1 VQYLYS
7 SRPGNPHA
15 GSKLI
20 PQHLDR
26 ADVLQ
31 SWVLQTAIICA
42 FALSTFG
49 VAYTLR
55 RPAMRALSEIWAL
68 YVGTAIAGTI
78 GSAMNAAASPS
89 PLVSF
94 FMTLSPALVVASL
107 PANLEM
113 VASIAERPRPL
124 TKFPMAA
131 LWLGLA
137 AFVVIY
143 GGEIA
148 LVPRLNPAFWPR
160 LFTTTI
166 YAVSFV
172 YAWSESKRA
181 TAHASALRLLAA
193 GFGLMGARVFINIL
207 FGFDFIRSSS
217 ETFNSSVVTM
227 VQVFSIVIFGA
238 FALLAV
244 LDQERTAILA
254 QAALLREAEAGVA
267 TSRRFASLGRLS
279 AGIAHDFNNIL
290 STIVASAGLARL
302 AARNAK
308 PLDDEHTVIEDAVSH
323 ATELTRQLQLFARNE
338 ESAPVVFDVNMRL
351 ANVTAMLDR
360 LLGRNMALV
369 LDSGNDAL
377 DTKMDPSRFEQIVLN
392 LVVNARDAMT
402 RGGTIT
408 IETAAELVRVP
419 RKLGDVVLAPAS
431 YVRLSVSDTGDG
443 IPAHVLPHIFE
454 PFFTTKAEGGGSGI
468 GLATCQ
474 SIAVEAGGAIGV
486 HSTAGSGSRFDV
498 YLPAAPLRTAVRK

>member
-1 VQYLYS
+1 MEYFYPSLLE
-7 SRPGNPHA
+7 PLNA
-15 GSKLI
+15 GQVLI

-68 YVGTAIAGTI
+68 YVATAIAGTV
-78 GSAMNAAASPS
+78 GSAMNAMANPNHFA
-89 PLVSF
+89 SF
-94 FMTLSPALVVASL
+94 FTTLSPSLVVASL
-107 PANLEM
+107 PANFAV

-124 TKFPMAA
+124 ARLRFAP
-131 LWLGLA
+131 LWLGLI
-137 AFVVIY
+137 AFAVIY
-143 GGEIA
+143 AGEIA
-148 LVPRLNPAFWPR
+148 LVPRLNPVFWPR
-160 LFTTTI
+160 LFTTTVYGVSCI
-166 YAVSFV
+166 YA
-172 YAWSESKRA
+172 WRESQRA
-181 TAHASALRLLAA
+181 TARGGPLRLLAI
-193 GFGLMGARVFINIL
+193 GFGFMGARVFTNIL
-207 FGFDFIRSSS
+207 FGFDFIRSGSD
-217 ETFNSSVVTM
+217 TLNSSIVIM
-227 VQVFSIVIFGA
+227 VQVFSIVMFGA

-244 LDQERTAILA
+244 LDQERTAILE

-302 AARNAK
+302 AARTAK
-308 PLDDEHTVIEDAVSH
+308 PVDGELAVIEDAVSH

-351 ANVTAMLDR
+351 ENVTAMLER
-360 LLGRNMALV
+360 LLGRDVALV
-369 LDSGNDAL
+369 LGGDRSAL

-392 LVVNARDAMT
+392 LVVNARDAMS

-408 IETAAELVRVP
+408 IEAVADAVRGP
-419 RKLGDVVLAPAS
+419 RKLGDVVLAPGN
-431 YVRLSVSDTGDG
+431 YIRLSVADTGDG
-443 IPAHVLPHIFE
+443 ISTDVLPHIFE
-454 PFFTTKAEGGGSGI
+454 PFFTTKAAGGGSGI

-474 SIAVEAGGAIGV
+474 SIAMEAGGAIGV
-486 HSTAGSGSRFDV
+486 QSMAGSGTRFDV
-498 YLPAAPLRTAVRK
+498 YLPAAPVRTAGGR

>member
-1 VQYLYS
+1 M
-7 SRPGNPHA
+7 PP
-15 GSKLI
+15 
-20 PQHLDR
+20 HLDR

-68 YVGTAIAGTI
+68 YLATALAGTI
-78 GSAMNAAASPS
+78 GSAMIAAASTS
-89 PLVSF
+89 QLVSF

-107 PANLEM
+107 PANLAV
-113 VASIAERPRPL
+113 VASVAERPNPL
-124 TKFPMAA
+124 GKFRLAS

-137 AFVVIY
+137 AFIAIL
-143 GGEIA
+143 GGEVA
-148 LVPRLNPAFWPR
+148 LLPRVNPAFWPR
-160 LFTTTI
+160 LFTTSV
-166 YAVSFV
+166 YAVSCA
-172 YAWSESKRA
+172 YAWRESRR
-181 TAHASALRLLAA
+181 TPAHAGALRLLVA

-207 FGFDFIRSSS
+207 VGFDFLRSSS
-217 ETFNSSVVTM
+217 ETINTSAVTM
-227 VQVFSIVIFGA
+227 VQVFSIVLFGA

-254 QAALLREAEAGVA
+254 QAALVRDAEAGVA

-302 AARNAK
+302 AARDAK
-308 PLDDEHTVIEDAVSH
+308 PIDVELRVIEDAVSH

-351 ANVTAMLDR
+351 ANVATMLER
-360 LLGRNMALV
+360 LIGRNMHLHVAPSADPV
-369 LDSGNDAL
+369 

-392 LVVNARDAMT
+392 LVVNARDAMPK
-402 RGGTIT
+402 GGTIR
-408 IETAAELVRVP
+408 IETAADALTATRM
-419 RKLGDVVLAPAS
+419 LGDVALAPGR
-431 YVRLSVSDTGDG
+431 YVRLSVSDTGGG
-443 IPAHVLPHIFE
+443 IPADVLPHIFE
-454 PFFTTKAEGGGSGI
+454 PFFTTKAAGGGSGI

-486 HSTAGSGSRFDV
+486 QSTVGSGSRFDV
-498 YLPAAPLRTAVRK
+498 YLPAAPLRNTARR

>member
-1 VQYLYS
+1 VIL
-7 SRPGNPHA
+7 
-15 GSKLI
+15 
-20 PQHLDR
+20 QHLDR

-68 YVGTAIAGTI
+68 YVGTAVAGTI
-78 GSAMNAAASPS
+78 GSAMNGAANPNQLS
-89 PLVSF
+89 SF
-94 FMTLSPALVVASL
+94 FMTPSPALVVASL
-107 PANLEM
+107 PANLAM
-113 VASIAERPRPL
+113 VASIAERPHPL
-124 TKFPMAA
+124 AKFRMAP

-137 AFVVIY
+137 AFIVIY

-166 YAVSFV
+166 YAVSCV
-172 YAWSESKRA
+172 YAWRERRRV
-181 TAHASALRLLAA
+181 TAHAGALRLLAA

-207 FGFDFIRSSS
+207 VGLDFFSGNP
-217 ETFNSSVVTM
+217 ETFNDSIVTM

-244 LDQERTAILA
+244 LDQERTALLE

-302 AARNAK
+302 ASRGAK
-308 PLDDEHTVIEDAVSH
+308 PVDFELAAIEDAVAH

-351 ANVTAMLDR
+351 GNVAAMLER
-360 LLGRNMALV
+360 LLGHNMTLV
-369 LDSGNDAL
+369 LGGSDDAL
-377 DTKMDPSRFEQIVLN
+377 DTRMDPSRFEQIVLN
-392 LVVNARDAMT
+392 LVVNARDAMS

-408 IETAAELVRVP
+408 IETAAEDVRVP
-419 RKLGDVVLAPAS
+419 RKLGEFVLAPAS

-443 IPAHVLPHIFE
+443 ISADVLPHIFE

-498 YLPAAPLRTAVRK
+498 YLPAAPVRTAVKR

>member
-1 VQYLYS
+1 M
-7 SRPGNPHA
+7 
-15 GSKLI
+15 

-68 YVGTAIAGTI
+68 YVATAIAGTI
-78 GSAMNAAASPS
+78 GSAMTAAASPS

-107 PANLEM
+107 PANLAV

-124 TKFPMAA
+124 AKFPLAS

-137 AFVVIY
+137 AFIVIF
-143 GGEIA
+143 GGEVA
-148 LVPRLNPAFWPR
+148 LVPRLNTAFWPR
-160 LFTTTI
+160 LFTTSI
-166 YAVSFV
+166 YAVSCA
-172 YAWSESKRA
+172 YAWRELGRA
-181 TAHASALRLLAA
+181 TAHAGALRLLAA

-207 FGFDFIRSSS
+207 VSFDFMRSSS
-217 ETFNSSVVTM
+217 ETVNTSIVTM

-254 QAALLREAEAGVA
+254 QASLVRDAEAGVA

-302 AARNAK
+302 AARDAK
-308 PLDDEHTVIEDAVSH
+308 PVDVELRIIEDAVGH

-338 ESAPVVFDVNMRL
+338 ESAPVVFDMNLRL
-351 ANVTAMLDR
+351 ANVATMLER
-360 LLGRNMALV
+360 IIGRNV
-369 LDSGNDAL
+369 RLDVATAAGAV

-392 LVVNARDAMT
+392 LVVNARDAMPK
-402 RGGTIT
+402 GGTIR
-408 IETAAELVRVP
+408 IETAADALRTP
-419 RKLGDVVLAPAS
+419 RTPRMLGDVALAPGR
-431 YVRLSVSDTGDG
+431 YVRLSVADTGQG
-443 IPAHVLPHIFE
+443 IPADVLPHIFE
-454 PFFTTKAEGGGSGI
+454 PFFTTKAAGGGSGI

-474 SIAVEAGGAIGV
+474 SIAVEAGGAIEV
-486 HSTAGSGSRFDV
+486 QSIVGSGARFDV
-498 YLPAAPLRTAVRK
+498 YLPAAPLRSTPGR